1 MKKILLITS
10 EYGEAGGG
18 LSFACKRF
26 HSLLKE
32 EFNFNVILISSVE
45 NKNLTVK
52 GGYKEKLVYSIENEY
67 RIKSDYNK
75 YKFCNS
81 LWRWL

>member
-52 GGYKEKLVYSIENEY
+52 G
-67 RIKSDYNK
+67 
-75 YKFCNS
+75 
-81 LWRWL
+81 